1 MAKLTT
7 AEVAKEYRVSEEY
20 VREHAAE
27 MGGRR
32 LGPSR
37 RSPLRF
43 DSADLERWWSSLP
56 TGAPAEPRKPQRPGP
71 RRVPQGVKLFPVGVD
86 D

>member
-20 VREHAAE
+20 VREHASE

-32 LGPSR
+32 LGSSR

-43 DSADLERWWSSLP
+43 DSTDLDRWWSSLP
-56 TGAPAEPRKPQRPGP
+56 IGAAAEPRKPQRPGP
-71 RRVPQGVKLFPVGVD
+71 RRVPSGVKLFPVGVD

>member
-43 DSADLERWWSSLP
+43 DTADLDRWWRSLP
-56 TGAPAEPRKPQRPGP
+56 VGIASPPEKPQRPGP
-71 RRVPQGVKLFPVGVD
+71 RRIPVGVELFPVGVD